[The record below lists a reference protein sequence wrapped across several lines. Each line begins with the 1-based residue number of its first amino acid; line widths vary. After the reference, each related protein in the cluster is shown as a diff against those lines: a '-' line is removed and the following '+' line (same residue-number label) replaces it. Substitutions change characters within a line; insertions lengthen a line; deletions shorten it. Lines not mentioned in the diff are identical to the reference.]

1 MCLVYC
7 VFNVLVPGR
16 QEGAGLGP
24 SESHHHLAT
33 TQPPLSHRLATADL
47 LCIPLLLTNL
57 LLALTQVPE

>member
-33 TQPPLSHRLATADL
+33 TQPPLSHRLATA
-47 LCIPLLLTNL
+47 
-57 LLALTQVPE
+57 